1 LSSILLKLDIT
12 DCDVFP
18 RDFAIF
24 LRSMSPDVTLLA
36 WGWLSSYFR
45 FHQEQKSAA
54 AGPARADV
62 VVWPPEHD
70 GAVYLQQ
77 GLSVWSVSSTRA
89 LRPSGV
95 DAARRGLL
103 ERCEMRE
110 DDDGQ
115 FRSTREARR
124 QVYKPRPKQ
133 KRRKTT

>member
-1 LSSILLKLDIT
+1 LSSIVLKLDITDCDVFPRDIT

-24 LRSMSPDVTLLA
+24 VRSMSPDVTLLA

-54 AGPARADV
+54 AGPVRADV

-77 GLSVWSVSSTRA
+77 GLSVWSLSLTRCGSPQA
-89 LRPSGV
+89 AGAVR
-95 DAARRGLL
+95 DA
-103 ERCEMRE
+103 
-110 DDDGQ
+110 
-115 FRSTREARR
+115 
-124 QVYKPRPKQ
+124 
-133 KRRKTT
+133 